1 VLLQRN
7 VPVSVPRVALAR
19 RWADRT
25 RTVAF
30 PLFPG
35 YVFARFGL
43 AQPHTVISVPG
54 LATVVRFGRRP
65 VPVRAKRSRTSAKQ
79 LWLKVS
85 QIRTL
90 ATERIGRRLARASE
104 EDLARVI
111 EGLNEIVGG

>member
-1 VLLQRN
+1 
-7 VPVSVPRVALAR
+7 
-19 RWADRT
+19 
-25 RTVAF
+25 
-30 PLFPG
+30 
-35 YVFARFGL
+35 
-43 AQPHTVISVPG
+43 
-54 LATVVRFGRRP
+54 
-65 VPVRAKRSRTSAKQ
+65 